1 MVFPLNDL
9 FVLARIA
16 RRLVRDDALT
26 KAQLAETYVN
36 LELDDNGHAR
46 ADIGPLVYPDEAS
59 DHAGG

>member
-1 MVFPLNDL
+1 MIFPLNDL

-36 LELDDNGHAR
+36 LELDDSGHAR

>member
-16 RRLVRDDALT
+16 RRLVRDDGLT
-26 KAQLAETYVN
+26 KSQLAEMYIQ

-59 DHAGG
+59 DHASG